1 MGKFEFFTLLIL
13 SNEQL
18 LSSVVSI
25 KKPSCST
32 ILKKVKMKNK
42 LFILLI
48 LISTNLIA
56 QPELTSVLLGG
67 NNNDYSFASCFD
79 ADDNVIV
86 IGAIRGTDLYITDTL
101 NPNFDQTNKNI
112 LIRKYSED
120 MTQLLNS
127 SIICGSG
134 HDYGRAIAIDSQ
146 QNVFIA
152 GFTYSNDFPVTANAY
167 QQTYNIS
174 GEYDAYILKL
184 NPTLDTI
191 LAATYFGGEGKDGI
205 YNVQIDAYDN
215 VFVTGST
222 QSDDNIATEGTYDN
236 TYNGTSNSIFH
247 FGDMFVAKF
256 DNNLENC
263 LAATYVGSVGD
274 EAGYS
279 MTINNNNNIVLVGA
293 TDNGNYPT
301 TENVYQPN
309 YKGGMDAFVSVL
321 SNDLTMLIN
330 STFVGGNAYDIGWD
344 ISYNA
349 SSSTYIICGET
360 KSTNYPTT
368 DGVVLNHLIDQENGF
383 ISVLSADLQNL
394 NASTY
399 IGGSCWWDILTTVD
413 AANQEIIFGGMSDAL
428 DLPTTPNAYD
438 PDFNGGY
445 GDAYFG
451 ILNSDLTEY
460 QYLSYLG
467 GNNDDQIWNVAANS
481 GDVYIN
487 GTTYS
492 SDFESDST
500 FSGQSDVFLSRLE
513 GLHVST
519 PEPTIS
525 DKVFTVYPNP
535 VQNTLFF
542 ETDFDYKTIRITN
555 ILGETITYKTG
566 INAVQQINVSN
577 FKPGTYFIEIDGKT
591 QKFVKQ

>member
-1 MGKFEFFTLLIL
+1 
-13 SNEQL
+13 
-18 LSSVVSI
+18 
-25 KKPSCST
+25 
-32 ILKKVKMKNK
+32 MKNK

-519 PEPTIS
+519 PEPTVS